1 MESLKEMWQLVCEY
15 LKKSCGEV
23 IYEIWFRPLEIS
35 SFDGAKARIA
45 TSEFKRKI
53 IEQQFG
59 NDLREAFKQVMG
71 FEVEVELF
79 NAESVKKEKPA
90 QDANAN
96 AGVNA
101 TSLSIEKNTF
111 STFVVGS
118 SNRFAHAAAQAV
130 AATPGA
136 AYNPLFIY
144 GNAGLGK
151 THLLCAISNE
161 IKRNNPDADIIF
173 TRGEDFVNLIV
184 DGIARNK
191 MHEIH
196 QKYRNCDILIVDDIQ
211 FIAGRASTQEE
222 FFHTFNALTQEGKQ
236 IVLASDRTPK
246 DIEIL
251 DERLRNRF
259 EWGLIADIQPPDIE
273 TRMAIIKRK
282 ADILGLALPDD
293 VVQFVA
299 EKIRTNIRQ
308 LEGAVKKIN
317 ALVNIEGASINI
329 AMAQNAIK
337 DIMNDS
343 RPVSAIV
350 NNIIAETARTYGVPQ
365 NDIVSKKKD
374 AKTARARQI
383 AIYIVR
389 EMTDLTQKEISE
401 YFGGRDRTT
410 ILYSVETITKD
421 SEKDSTL
428 KRTIDII
435 MKNVQ
440 GQ

>member
-1 MESLKEMWQLVCEY
+1 MESLKEMWQLVCEH

-23 IYEIWFRPLEIS
+23 IFEIWFRPLEIS
-35 SFDGAKARIA
+35 SFDGAKAEIA

-59 NDLREAFKQVMG
+59 NELRDAFKQVMG
-71 FEVEVELF
+71 FDVEVVLVNQE
-79 NAESVKKEKPA
+79 AAPKKAPEAA
-90 QDANAN
+90 QN
-96 AGVNA
+96 AGANA

-161 IKRNNPDADIIF
+161 IKRNNPDVDIIF

-184 DGIARNK
+184 DGIQKNN
-191 MHEIH
+191 MQEIH
-196 QKYRNCDILIVDDIQ
+196 KRYRTCDVLIVDDIQ

-246 DIEIL
+246 DIEVL

-282 ADILGLALPDD
+282 ADILGLALPDE

-299 EKIRTNIRQ
+299 EKIRTNVRQ

-317 ALVNIEGASINI
+317 ALVNIEGSAINI
-329 AMAQNAIK
+329 AMAQSAIK
-337 DIMNDS
+337 DIMTDS
-343 RPVSAIV
+343 LPIASVV
-350 NNIIAETARTYGVPQ
+350 NNIIAETARTFGVPQ
-365 NDIVSKKKD
+365 SDIVSKKKD

-410 ILYSVETITKD
+410 ILYSVETISKD
-421 SEKDSTL
+421 CEKDSTL